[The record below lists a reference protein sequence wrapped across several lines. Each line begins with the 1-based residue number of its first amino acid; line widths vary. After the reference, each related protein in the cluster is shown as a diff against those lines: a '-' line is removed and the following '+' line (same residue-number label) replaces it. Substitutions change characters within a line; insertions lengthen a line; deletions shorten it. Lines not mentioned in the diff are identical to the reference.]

1 MINVFL
7 KIIELDILSFLT
19 NIQYVFLQTHCHHI
33 YICNVKLVLSREN
46 REVMLQKSIS
56 SRNY

>member
-7 KIIELDILSFLT
+7 KNIELDILSFLT

-33 YICNVKLVLSREN
+33 YICNVKVLN
-46 REVMLQKSIS
+46 W
-56 SRNY
+56 Y